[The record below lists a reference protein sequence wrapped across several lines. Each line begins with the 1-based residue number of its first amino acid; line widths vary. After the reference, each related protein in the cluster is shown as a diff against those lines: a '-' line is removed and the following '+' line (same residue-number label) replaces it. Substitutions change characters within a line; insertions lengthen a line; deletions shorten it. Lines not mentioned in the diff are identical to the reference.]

1 MTLEEQI
8 NEDLKNAMK
17 AKDEARLS
25 CLRFLK
31 AAVKNR
37 QVEKRDK
44 LGDDEV
50 RSVISSLVRR
60 ATDSVKEF
68 KQGGRAE
75 LAAKE
80 EKEIE
85 ILSHY
90 LPKQLSPEEIEA
102 IVNETISELSAQ
114 GPKDLGRVMKAAMVK
129 MAGKAQGR
137 EVNEI
142 AKRLLG

>member
-8 NEDLKNAMK
+8 NEDMKNAMK
-17 AKDEARLS
+17 SKDESRLS
-25 CLRFLK
+25 CIRFLK
-31 AAVKNR
+31 AAIKNR

-44 LGDDEV
+44 LDDDEIC
-50 RSVISSLVRR
+50 SIISSLIRR

-68 KQGGRAE
+68 RQGGRE
-75 LAAKE
+75 DLAAKE

-85 ILSHY
+85 IMSRY
-90 LPKQLSPEEIEA
+90 LPKQLSTEEIEA
-102 IVNETISELSAQ
+102 ILSETVSELSAR
-114 GPKDLGRVMKAAMVK
+114 GPKDLGKVMKAAMVK
-129 MAGKAQGR
+129 MAGRAQGR

>member
-17 AKDEARLS
+17 AKDESRLS

-90 LPKQLSPEEIEA
+90 LPKQLSHEEIEA

-114 GPKDLGRVMKAAMVK
+114 GTKDLGRVMKAAMVK
-129 MAGKAQGR
+129 LAGKAQGR

-142 AKRLLG
+142 AKKLLG